1 MLIDRYITRA
11 QVNAFMVV
19 FVSLAGLYVVFDA
32 FTNMDEFSEYA
43 AQAGGLARVLG
54 SYYGVRLIWFFDAA
68 SPVITLASAMFALSW
83 LERHN
88 ELTALLAAG
97 IARWRIA
104 RPTLVFAAIVSIAAA
119 VSRETVIPAV
129 RQAFA
134 RNAQDLAG
142 ENRRPFAPRYDN
154 ATEILFRGGHFQAGP
169 MRIEVPSL
177 VLPKHFQGNEYGHQI
192 DAAEAVWRPAGPDH
206 PAGYLLSGVGEPAE
220 IDSLPRLESAG
231 RPAVITRATAAWLE
245 PRQCFVCSDVTF
257 EQLCGDENWSHYSAT
272 PDLIAALQNPAL
284 GMGAKVPL
292 RIHARFTAPFL
303 DMALT
308 LLGIPLVLGPIR
320 RGVFVAVG
328 QCVLMT
334 IVFFLVVMGCH
345 ALAGADVLGPA
356 AAAWLPLLILGP
368 LAAWRA
374 QPMWQ

>member
-11 QVNAFMVV
+11 QVNAFVVV
-19 FVSLAGLYVVFDA
+19 FISLAGLYVVFDA
-32 FTNMDEFSEYA
+32 FTNLDEFSDHA
-43 AQAGGLARVLG
+43 AKAGGLARVLG

-68 SPVITLASAMFALSW
+68 SPVINLASAMFALSW

-97 IARWRIA
+97 IDRWRIA
-104 RPTLVFAAIVSIAAA
+104 RPTLVFAAVISIAAV
-119 VSRETVIPAV
+119 VSRETVIPSV

-142 ENRRPFAPRYDN
+142 ERRLDFSPRYDI
-154 ATEILFRGGHFQAGP
+154 ATDILFSGRHFQAGP
-169 MRIEVPSL
+169 MRIEAPSL
-177 VLPKHFQGNEYGHQI
+177 MLPEHFQGTDYGHRI
-192 DAAEAVWRPAGPDH
+192 SAADAVWRPASPDH
-206 PAGYLLSGVGEPAE
+206 PAGYLLSGVSEPTD
-220 IDSLPRLESAG
+220 IDILPRLESAG
-231 RPAVITRATAAWLE
+231 RSVVVTRASAAWLQ

-257 EQLCGDENWSHYSAT
+257 EQLVGDTNWHLYSAT
-272 PDLIAALQNPAL
+272 PELLAALRNPAL
-284 GMGAKVPL
+284 NFGTRVPL
-292 RIHARFTAPFL
+292 RIHARVTAPFL
-303 DMALT
+303 DMALV
-308 LLGIPLVLGPIR
+308 LLGIPLVLGPTR

-334 IVFFLVVMGCH
+334 VLFFLVVMGCH
-345 ALAGADVLGPA
+345 ALAGADVVGPA
-356 AAAWLPLLILGP
+356 TAAWLPLLILGP

>member
-11 QVNAFMVV
+11 QVNAFVVV
-19 FVSLAGLYVVFDA
+19 FVSLAGLYIVFDA
-32 FTNMDEFSEYA
+32 FTNMDEFSSHA
-43 AQAGGLARVLG
+43 AQRGGLARVLG
-54 SYYGVRLIWFFDAA
+54 AYYGVRLIWFFDAA
-68 SPVITLASAMFALSW
+68 SPVITLASAMFALAW

-97 IARWRIA
+97 IDRWRLA
-104 RPTLVFAAIVSIAAA
+104 RPTLVFATVVSLVA
-119 VSRETVIPAV
+119 VASRETVIPRV

-142 ENRRPFAPRYDN
+142 DNRRDFSARYDN
-154 ATEILFRGGHFQAGP
+154 ATEILFRGASSQAGP
-169 MRIEVPSL
+169 MRIEAPSL
-177 VLPKHFQGNEYGHQI
+177 VLPAQFQRDEYGNQI
-192 DAAEAVWRPAGPDH
+192 DAAEALWRPATADH
-206 PAGYLLSGVGEPAE
+206 PAGYLLNGVSEPAE
-220 IDSLPRLESAG
+220 IDTLPQLEAAG

-257 EQLCGDENWSHYSAT
+257 EQLVGDANWSQYSST
-272 PDLIAALQNPAL
+272 PELVAALRNPAL
-284 GMGAKVPL
+284 GLGTEVPL
-292 RIHARFTAPFL
+292 RIHARFTTPLL
-303 DMALT
+303 DMVLT

-320 RGVFVAVG
+320 RGVFVAIG

-345 ALAGADVLGPA
+345 ALAASDVLGPA
-356 AAAWLPLLILGP
+356 AAAWLPLLVLGP